1 MVQSIRDVTSLHGRP
16 AENEA
21 ASDEQ
26 HGKTRMDMKLGVED
40 DSVAATDDLGFDRGR
55 TSRVATRQTV
65 WPAENRSSAGSTGP
79 QVCWRQVD
87 RTARILIA
95 DADPLEAEFLR
106 RQLQSAGYRFFSLT
120 SDIRGTLMRMRD
132 EQPDVVL
139 LDAGL
144 PGQGSLDMLR
154 VAGLDPVLQHIP
166 ILLVSLDSDGHV
178 RRQALELGASDFLR
192 KPLDEQELLPRVR
205 NAIVVRRH
213 YQREMAEA
221 LRMEQQNEQLEIT
234 RRQLILCLARAAEHR
249 DQHTGNH
256 VVRVG
261 RYAVMIARQMGYP
274 EDHLDLLEQ
283 AAQLHDVGKIG
294 IPDAILFKPGRLAE
308 DEYELMKKHCT
319 LGRQIIDPSGN
330 RTLQSDGNANSSP
343 LLFLAATIA
352 HSHHERWDGTGYPLG
367 LSRTDIPLEGR
378 IVAVADVFDAL
389 ASRRPYKEPFSR
401 EACLEIIRQGR
412 GSQFDPEVVDAF
424 MACLGEI
431 EEVQQVLMDRDEQSG

>member
-1 MVQSIRDVTSLHGRP
+1 
-16 AENEA
+16 
-21 ASDEQ
+21 
-26 HGKTRMDMKLGVED
+26 MDIKLGVEGVSASASD
-40 DSVAATDDLGFDRGR
+40 ASGFDRGHTLR
-55 TSRVATRQTV
+55 GGTRGLS
-65 WPAENRSSAGSTGP
+65 WSAETRSGPVSIGP

-95 DADPLEAEFLR
+95 DADQLEAEFLR
-106 RQLQSAGYRFFSLT
+106 RQLQSAGYRFFTLT
-120 SDIRGTLMRMRD
+120 SDIRGTLARMRD

-192 KPLDEQELLPRVR
+192 KPLNEEELLPRVR

-221 LRMEQQNEQLEIT
+221 LRMEQHNEQLEIT

-274 EDHLDLLEQ
+274 EDRLDLLEQ

-330 RTLQSDGNANSSP
+330 RPLPSDGNTNSSP

-401 EACLEIIRQGR
+401 EACIEIIREGR

>member
-1 MVQSIRDVTSLHGRP
+1 VG
-16 AENEA
+16 
-21 ASDEQ
+21 
-26 HGKTRMDMKLGVED
+26 
-40 DSVAATDDLGFDRGR
+40 
-55 TSRVATRQTV
+55 
-65 WPAENRSSAGSTGP
+65 SAGP

-106 RQLQSAGYRFFSLT
+106 RQLQFAGYRFFSLT
-120 SDIRGTLMRMRD
+120 SDIRGTLGRMRD

-192 KPLDEQELLPRVR
+192 KPLDEDELLPRVR

-221 LRMEQQNEQLEIT
+221 LRMEQHNEQLEIT

-274 EDHLDLLEQ
+274 ENRLDLLEQ

-330 RTLQSDGNANSSP
+330 RTLQTEGNPNSSP

-401 EACLEIIRQGR
+401 EACIEIIRQGR

-431 EEVQQVLMDRDEQSG
+431 EEVQQVLMDRDEQFG

>member
-1 MVQSIRDVTSLHGRP
+1 
-16 AENEA
+16 
-21 ASDEQ
+21 
-26 HGKTRMDMKLGVED
+26 MDMKLGVEGVSASAFD
-40 DSVAATDDLGFDRGR
+40 ESGFDHSGRSRGVAR
-55 TSRVATRQTV
+55 NTS
-65 WPAENRSSAGSTGP
+65 WPAENRSSAGSVAP

-154 VAGLDPVLQHIP
+154 VTGLDPVLQHIP

-192 KPLDEQELLPRVR
+192 KPLDQEELLPRVR

-221 LRMEQQNEQLEIT
+221 LRMEEQNEQLEIT

-274 EDHLDLLEQ
+274 QDRLDLLEQ

-330 RTLQSDGNANSSP
+330 RTLPSDGNANSSP

-401 EACLEIIRQGR
+401 EACIDIIRQGR

-424 MACLGEI
+424 MTCLGEI
-431 EEVQQVLMDRDEQSG
+431 EDVQRKLMDRDELAD

>member
-1 MVQSIRDVTSLHGRP
+1 
-16 AENEA
+16 
-21 ASDEQ
+21 
-26 HGKTRMDMKLGVED
+26 MDMKLGVED
-40 DSVAATDDLGFDRGR
+40 DSVAATDDSGFDRGR
-55 TSRVATRQTV
+55 TSRAATRQTV
-65 WPAENRSSAGSTGP
+65 WPVENRSSVGSTGP

-120 SDIRGTLMRMRD
+120 ADIRGTLMRMRD

-274 EDHLDLLEQ
+274 EDRLDLLEQ

-367 LSRTDIPLEGR
+367 LSRADIPLEGR

-401 EACLEIIRQGR
+401 EACIEIIREGR

>member
-1 MVQSIRDVTSLHGRP
+1 MDIKPGLRDISAPASEDSRFSRGGSLRGGTLEKPRS
-16 AENEA
+16 AE
-21 ASDEQ
+21 
-26 HGKTRMDMKLGVED
+26 
-40 DSVAATDDLGFDRGR
+40 DRSR
-55 TSRVATRQTV
+55 TGNPV
-65 WPAENRSSAGSTGP
+65 PL
-79 QVCWRQVD
+79 VCWRQVD

-95 DADPLEAEFLR
+95 DSDPLEAEFLR
-106 RQLQSAGYRFFSLT
+106 RRLYSAGYRFFSLT
-120 SDIRGTLMRMRD
+120 SDIRGTLTRMRD

-144 PGQGSLDMLR
+144 QAPGSLDMLR

-166 ILLVSLDSDGHV
+166 ILLVSQDSDGHV

-192 KPLDEQELLPRVR
+192 KPLDEEELFPRVR

-213 YQREMAEA
+213 YQREMSEA
-221 LRMEQQNEQLEIT
+221 LRQEQQNEQLEIT

-261 RYAVMIARQMGYP
+261 RYAVMIAREMGYP
-274 EDHLDLLEQ
+274 DDRLDLLEQ

-319 LGRQIIDPSGN
+319 LGRQIIDPAGN
-330 RTLQSDGNANSSP
+330 RALSCDSSANSSP

-401 EACLEIIRQGR
+401 EACIEIIRQGR
-412 GSQFDPEVVDAF
+412 GTQFDPEVVDAF

-431 EEVQQVLMDRDEQSG
+431 EEVQQVLMDRDEQPC